1 MKPTA
6 LLASVVI
13 TLAATV
19 PALASPRSF
28 SLGQWGQLEI
38 DVPAGWTAESQRKDA
53 PGGFAIRIA
62 PPKDVPLTLLMTPM
76 PAPGS
81 AAELDT
87 AVREA
92 VEEAKP
98 RLAKAAVESELPV
111 RELRAEGGL
120 ALYVSATDKTVEKPT
135 ATQFK
140 FIDQGVAAVGRFMVS
155 FTVLT
160 NAKDAPERAQALA
173 VVRSARQVL
182 PGPPWR
188 TAAGGVAMSYPG
200 KAWKLALDLPGF
212 EVDPFQVKPGGKGAR
227 LTARN
232 AATGMIVSAFL
243 EEAHAGWTAV
253 ENREDAWKAMQ
264 ADAAMDRQDVKRSE
278 RGPLAIL
285 EMRVPTYWGRE
296 VNQHNVNAYL
306 VRDGVRADVHISKV
320 KFTESDREL
329 FEKVLGSVRIV
340 E

>member
-1 MKPTA
+1 MKPV
-6 LLASVVI
+6 LLAPLVFA
-13 TLAATV
+13 LATAF
-19 PALASPRSF
+19 PALASPRTF
-28 SLGQWGQLEI
+28 SLGQWGQIEI
-38 DVPAGWTAESQRKDA
+38 DVPTGWTAEAQGKEA

-62 PPKDVPLTLLMTPM
+62 PPRDIPLTLLMTPM

-81 AAELDT
+81 AGEMDT
-87 AVREA
+87 AVKEA
-92 VEEAKP
+92 VEKAKLG
-98 RLAKAAVESELPV
+98 LAKAALESELPV
-111 RELRAEGGL
+111 RELRAEGGV
-120 ALYVSATDKTVEKPT
+120 AQYVSATDKTVEKPS

-140 FIDQGVAAVGRFMVS
+140 FIDQGAAAVGRFMVS

-160 NAKDAPERAQALA
+160 NAGDAPERAQALE
-173 VVRSARQVL
+173 VVRSARQL
-182 PGPPWR
+182 TPGPPWR

-253 ENREDAWKAMQ
+253 ENREDAWKSMQ
-264 ADAAMDRQDVKRSE
+264 ADGAMDRQDVKRSE

-296 VNQHNVNAYL
+296 VNQQNINAYL

-320 KFTESDREL
+320 KFTESDRAL